1 MPDILAC
8 SSCISKSEKFSY
20 QGNSRFD
27 QNTGRSS
34 QGRNIPIR
42 CRAGPGQGCFQETTN
57 FLKKFKEK
65 LAQSADNYLQ
75 SNHTQGGQNV
85 GRLDPDLEK
94 NFRELKSL
102 DFKLQVG
109 PRNRQGLALRL
120 VFKGKIQLVVRV
132 QNRWKVESFAIGSP
146 EESAAQLTPE
156 GKSGQKVFEFLNNQI
171 EKIYKVYGTI
181 SDFPLGLLIVLIYM
195 HSSVLFEEKC
205 WCSRQFDFSGKGFG
219 LLVPQFRDMW
229 IRPEFLTHY
238 KHNLCQTQKDLDLN

>member
-1 MPDILAC
+1 M
-8 SSCISKSEKFSY
+8 
-20 QGNSRFD
+20 
-27 QNTGRSS
+27 
-34 QGRNIPIR
+34 
-42 CRAGPGQGCFQETTN
+42 
-57 FLKKFKEK
+57 
-65 LAQSADNYLQ
+65 
-75 SNHTQGGQNV
+75 
-85 GRLDPDLEK
+85 
-94 NFRELKSL
+94 
-102 DFKLQVG
+102 G

-132 QNRWKVESFAIGSP
+132 RNRWKVESFAIGSP

-238 KHNLCQTQKDLDLN
+238 KHNLC